1 MYKKGNKPKEDN
13 QANFKFEKN
22 LQGQN
27 ATVKKKAYRLRNL
40 FKV

>member
-27 ATVKKKAYRLRNL
+27 ATVKKKSL
-40 FKV
+40 